1 MDTQNPSAPPR
12 AQTGVAANRHPN
24 RRPAHS
30 GGLTHDNTRHTTRF
44 TVIGNH
50 LAQHPELSGLAIGLG
65 VHIQSLPSG
74 ARVDIKTLTARF
86 PEGATRIAAALR
98 ELEAHG
104 YLRRARERV
113 PGGRIVTR
121 TVSCN
126 QPGRRGEDVPARPG
140 PSRPAAPEDHERRE
154 RHSRLGT
161 REQLGKH
168 EQRKHEQCE
177 PRAWR
182 TPRKPLPAVPSPSC
196 PAPALLRAATDLLAD
211 LRRHD
216 PRLLLSAHDT
226 AHLAPGVAAW
236 LELDVG
242 PSAVRHAL
250 TGDLPPEG
258 LRRPA
263 ALLAHRLA
271 AQLPPPPPFRA
282 PAQPPGVRHPF
293 QTCDGCE
300 RAFRAPE
307 PGLCRDCR
315 PAFGR
320 QPDATPPPPCPAPA
334 PARPDTLPGALIGG
348 RDEHSGRSWTR
359 AGSSSRAHP

>member
-1 MDTQNPSAPPR
+1 MDTQNPSALPR
-12 AQTGVAANRHPN
+12 ARARVAAKRHANRSSTH
-24 RRPAHS
+24 A
-30 GGLTHDNTRHTTRF
+30 GGLTHDTTRHTVRF

-65 VHIQSLPSG
+65 VHIQSLPTG

-86 PEGATRIAAALR
+86 PEGSTRIAAALR

-121 TVSCN
+121 TVFCN
-126 QPGRRGEDVPARPG
+126 QPGRRTDAE
-140 PSRPAAPEDHERRE
+140 AAPEPARSARSTPAHVGSVHAGPGNLAPEHPRPEDPRPGCPAPEHPR
-154 RHSRLGT
+154 
-161 REQLGKH
+161 
-168 EQRKHEQCE
+168 
-177 PRAWR
+177 PRA
-182 TPRKPLPAVPSPSC
+182 PRKPLPAVPQ
-196 PAPALLRAATDLLAD
+196 PACTAPGLLRAATDLLAD

-216 PRLLLSAHDT
+216 PRLLLSACDT

-236 LELDVG
+236 LERDVSPG
-242 PSAVRHAL
+242 AVRHAL

-271 AQLPPPPPFRA
+271 AQLPPPPPFRE
-282 PAQPPGVRHPF
+282 PVRTPGVLHPF

-300 RAFRAPE
+300 RAFRAPA
-307 PGLCRDCR
+307 PGRCRDCR
-315 PAFGR
+315 SG
-320 QPDATPPPPCPAPA
+320 
-334 PARPDTLPGALIGG
+334 ARA
-348 RDEHSGRSWTR
+348 
-359 AGSSSRAHP
+359 AV

>member
-12 AQTGVAANRHPN
+12 SRSRLAANNHPN
-24 RRPAHS
+24 RRCES
-30 GGLTHDNTRHTTRF
+30 GVGGLVHDNSRHTARF

-65 VHIQSLPSG
+65 VYIQSLPAG

-104 YLRRARERV
+104 YLRRERQRI

-126 QPGRRGEDVPARPG
+126 QPG
-140 PSRPAAPEDHERRE
+140 SRTGDAP
-154 RHSRLGT
+154 
-161 REQLGKH
+161 
-168 EQRKHEQCE
+168 E
-177 PRAWR
+177 PRAVTR
-182 TPRKPLPAVPSPSC
+182 KQERAPRKQLPAVPRPVCPSPK
-196 PAPALLRAATDLLAD
+196 LLRMATDLLAG

-216 PRLLLSAHDT
+216 SRLLLSESDT

-236 LELDVG
+236 LEREVS
-242 PSAVRHAL
+242 PTAVREAL
-250 TGDLPPEG
+250 TAELPREP
-258 LRRPA
+258 LHRPA

-271 AQLPPPPPFRA
+271 SGLPPAPPFRPAAPPPP
-282 PAQPPGVRHPF
+282 VRHRL
-293 QTCDGCE
+293 QNCHGCDRG
-300 RAFRAPE
+300 FRSPL

-315 PAFGR
+315 LDR
-320 QPDATPPPPCPAPA
+320 
-334 PARPDTLPGALIGG
+334 AL
-348 RDEHSGRSWTR
+348 
-359 AGSSSRAHP
+359 